1 MTPHFTLNIKMKDF
15 NNSFIQDPII
25 ENLNSGGLDG
35 KMFKFSSGYAV
46 FVGTYSTT
54 QSNTSAQGSI
64 TLSGIDDIS
73 IEDLGFTE
81 VLGGSIAK
89 NGFNTN
95 TSVFGSSF
103 EQAHIYL
110 RLFRGDNY
118 GMNGSIVSV
127 IIFGLYR

>member
-1 MTPHFTLNIKMKDF
+1 MKDF
-15 NNSFIQDPII
+15 NSSYIQDPII
-25 ENLNSGGLDG
+25 EDLYSGGLTG

-46 FVGTYSTT
+46 FVGTYRTT
-54 QSNTSAQGSI
+54 QSRTSAQGSI
-64 TLSGIDDIS
+64 ILSEIDDIS
-73 IEDLGFTE
+73 IDGLGFTD
-81 VLGGSIAK
+81 VLGGSISK

-103 EQAHIYL
+103 DQAHILL